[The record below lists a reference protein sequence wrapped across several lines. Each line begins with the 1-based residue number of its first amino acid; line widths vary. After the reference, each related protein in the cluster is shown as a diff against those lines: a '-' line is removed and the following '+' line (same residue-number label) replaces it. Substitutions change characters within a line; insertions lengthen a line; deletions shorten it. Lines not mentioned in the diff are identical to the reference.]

1 METPLL
7 HVFYNHFLAVL
18 LGALMGLERER
29 KATRLAGLRTFT
41 LVTLFGSICGQISA
55 MATGRWVILAG
66 TIAITVQAALLLFL
80 RSKEDVSAGLT
91 TSIALLVAYGI
102 GVLVA
107 LEQTVAAVALSLA
120 TTAILYFKPQM
131 HEFSRSLSER
141 DLHAIFQFGLIAF
154 IILPILPDRGYGP
167 YAALNPYNI
176 WLMVVMISAINL
188 LGYVTLKITGQRW
201 GAPMLGILGGLVS
214 STATTL
220 SFSRHARDNA
230 DFSLTGAVIV
240 SLASTVVL
248 VRISILIGVVHSG
261 LLIHLALPL
270 SGMFLC
276 GLLPV
281 FFAWKQSAR
290 QQAPSPETR
299 NPMELKQALIFGLI
313 YALVLLAVSAGKGF
327 FGDKGVYLVS
337 LISGLTDV
345 DAITLSTSRL
355 AGTGMLA
362 PSQAA
367 AGILIAYV
375 SNLAFKLAMIGVIGT
390 RQMFNWTLL
399 CFACTALPALLIVV

>member
-1 METPLL
+1 
-7 HVFYNHFLAVL
+7 
-18 LGALMGLERER
+18 
-29 KATRLAGLRTFT
+29 
-41 LVTLFGSICGQISA
+41 
-55 MATGRWVILAG
+55 
-66 TIAITVQAALLLFL
+66 
-80 RSKEDVSAGLT
+80 
-91 TSIALLVAYGI
+91 
-102 GVLVA
+102 
-107 LEQTVAAVALSLA
+107 
-120 TTAILYFKPQM
+120 
-131 HEFSRSLSER
+131 
-141 DLHAIFQFGLIAF
+141 
-154 IILPILPDRGYGP
+154 
-167 YAALNPYNI
+167 
-176 WLMVVMISAINL
+176 MVVMISAINL
-188 LGYVTLKITGQRW
+188 LGYVTLKITGQRR

-299 NPMELKQALIFGLI
+299 NPVELKQALIFGLI
-313 YALVLLAVSAGKGF
+313 YALVLLAVSAGKDF

-367 AGILIAYV
+367 ASILIAYV

-399 CFACTALPALLIVV
+399 CFVCLALPALLVLV